1 MSLISNQFPYSIFHI
16 PYSINDMQQFVV
28 PQFIDVEDKIV
39 GPVTTRQFI
48 ILMVTGFFI
57 FLSYRFS
64 DFTLFVVLTG
74 ILSVIGG
81 TIAFLRINGRPFHFF
96 LLNLMQTVG
105 RPNLRVW
112 NKRLTAEEVR
122 DQIKEIVPKNVS
134 MSVTPLKMPLVSSRL
149 SELALVVDTGG
160 VYRGEL

>member
-1 MSLISNQFPYSIFHI
+1 
-16 PYSINDMQQFVV
+16 MQQFVV
-28 PQFIDVEDKIV
+28 PQFIDVEDKII